1 MNFMNSMNGM
11 FGKVQSGKCRLSM
24 TGGIAVQ
31 TTGGYKTYNVKTGR
45 LTNCSNFVFDACDDF
60 FFVIP
65 TNSVEIGD
73 IIFVNKLPKCV
84 IGINKKSIKVINY
97 EDSTVEEI
105 LPERHVFMG
114 NTYFYGKIVSAFGT
128 DLLKGKGGMKNI
140 MSYMMMSEMMKGNSG
155 NGGGLSS
162 VFPLMMLNGGM
173 TNIFD
178 GMFDFGD
185 GDSDDEVE
193 VDNDTDNDEVDK

>member
-65 TNSVEIGD
+65 TNKVEIGD